1 MVRVWI
7 LTDREREREWAREGA
22 GDRVGGK
29 ALFFPRLRK
38 RIRRTLAKPAGASP
52 VEGGKKSAA
61 EVDNKQH
68 QKQAE

>member
-29 ALFFPRLRK
+29 ALFFPVY
-38 RIRRTLAKPAGASP
+38 AS
-52 VEGGKKSAA
+52 V
-61 EVDNKQH
+61 
-68 QKQAE
+68 

>member
-1 MVRVWI
+1 MKLALWI
-7 LTDREREREWAREGA
+7 LREREWAREGGGRSTA
-22 GDRVGGK
+22 GGK